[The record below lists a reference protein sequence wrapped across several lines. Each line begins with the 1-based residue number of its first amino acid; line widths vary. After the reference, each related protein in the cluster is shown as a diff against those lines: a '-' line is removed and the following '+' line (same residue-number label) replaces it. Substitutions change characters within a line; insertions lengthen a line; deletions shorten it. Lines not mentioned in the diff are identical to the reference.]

1 MVQSSTALFYFS
13 PSWSAFLE
21 FSQTR
26 VRSENKRVNGLKIS
40 HLFQVTSTDIEMQW
54 KITEP
59 GRLAWKIP
67 KFITQKGERQA
78 SENFHEN
85 SILRLV
91 TVGGQ
96 SVGFV
101 FEQQI
106 LTKTDLNLNTT
117 SDQTFTTKIKLRH
130 KSIKNE

>member
-1 MVQSSTALFYFS
+1 METSLKAVYLVVQRSRSQLIASTSS
-13 PSWSAFLE
+13 PSLSAFLE
-21 FSQTR
+21 FSRTG

-40 HLFQVTSTDIEMQW
+40 HLFQDTCTDIEMQW
-54 KITEP
+54 KITDP

-78 SENFHEN
+78 SKKFHEN

-96 SVGFV
+96 CVG
-101 FEQQI
+101 
-106 LTKTDLNLNTT
+106 LC
-117 SDQTFTTKIKLRH
+117 LRS
-130 KSIKNE
+130 KS

>member
-1 MVQSSTALFYFS
+1 MRCRARGVNRSLLL
-13 PSWSAFLE
+13 PSLLKSAKQEEDLK
-21 FSQTR
+21 T
-26 VRSENKRVNGLKIS
+26 KGLKIS

-54 KITEP
+54 KITEL

-67 KFITQKGERQA
+67 KFITQKGERHA

-96 SVGFV
+96 SVGLV
-101 FEQQI
+101 FEQKI
-106 LTKTDLNLNTT
+106 LT
-117 SDQTFTTKIKLRH
+117 
-130 KSIKNE
+130 